1 MEKKQTA
8 VEWFAYN
15 DAQATLDYA
24 EGRSTELVF
33 AVKKMAILQ
42 QALQMERQQ
51 IIDAYNSGQQKEAKQ
66 EFWTKGT
73 QYFEET
79 YGEKTRP

>member
-24 EGRSTELVF
+24 EGKITELVF
-33 AVKKMAILQ
+33 AVQKMAILQ
-42 QALQMERQQ
+42 QALEMERQQ
-51 IIDAYNSGQQKEAKQ
+51 IMDSWAHGVSAKNNTTA
-66 EFWTKGT
+66 ESYYK
-73 QYFEET
+73 ET
-79 YGEKTRP
+79 YGKETRP